1 MWGSPDTLTSSDP
14 VRTLLGVQKGCAI
27 IATTLCL
34 VLSLGAEPK
43 AKSKEKAN
51 ADSPPPLTLSGGRTL
66 SYERSFSSEREVK
79 LKRGFWNRVVD
90 IVAGAPEFRRMNRPY
105 SVVTDSRGRIIVTD
119 PGLSGVHIFD
129 FVQEKYKFLS
139 HAEGKDALL
148 APQCVAVD
156 AQDNIYVTDSEV
168 GKIFVW
174 DANGKHRRTIGSLK
188 GGEGY
193 FKRPTGIAVDSEA
206 QRIYVSDT
214 LRHKI
219 FVLDLQ
225 GNVLQT
231 IGQRGGGEGEFN
243 FPTELR
249 LHGQEL
255 FVVDAM
261 NFRVQALDRSGKFL
275 YGVGQIGEVSGSMFR
290 PKGIGF
296 DSENNLYVV
305 DGLFETVQVFNQ
317 KGQLLYYFGQSGNG
331 PEEFQ
336 LPAGM
341 FIDRENRIYVADPYN
356 HRIQV
361 FRYSAPSQPAS
372 GGTQ

>member
-1 MWGSPDTLTSSDP
+1 
-14 VRTLLGVQKGCAI
+14 
-27 IATTLCL
+27 
-34 VLSLGAEPK
+34 LSLAAEPK

-90 IVAGAPEFRRMNRPY
+90 IVAGAPEFRQMNRPY
-105 SVVTDSRGRIIVTD
+105 SVVADSRGRIIVTD

-156 AQDNIYVTDSEV
+156 AQDSIYVTDSSRQDFRLGRER
-168 GKIFVW
+168 
-174 DANGKHRRTIGSLK
+174 KHRRTIGSLK

-193 FKRPTGIAVDSEA
+193 FKRPTGIAVDSAA

-225 GNVLQT
+225 GNVLRT

-255 FVVDAM
+255 LVVDAM
-261 NFRVQALDRSGKFL
+261 NFRVQALDR
-275 YGVGQIGEVSGSMFR
+275 
-290 PKGIGF
+290 
-296 DSENNLYVV
+296 
-305 DGLFETVQVFNQ
+305 T
-317 KGQLLYYFGQSGNG
+317 GQLLYSVGHIGEMVAQPSEGPCLRQREQS
-331 PEEFQ
+331 
-336 LPAGM
+336 
-341 FIDRENRIYVADPYN
+341 
-356 HRIQV
+356 
-361 FRYSAPSQPAS
+361 
-372 GGTQ
+372 TW